1 MSDRRPLAAPAHSG
15 IDPAEARRLVYRF
28 VRALCCRLTKGGN
41 SDADQRACFRLARRL
56 VAQDGTL
63 TDRFRYTLGLDRV
76 VDPDESNEYV
86 VANGLAVLTLDVY
99 LQLRKLNDTGD
110 VEAARREIEKVVKN
124 WSDLI
129 AGIPGAIRRPPG
141 P

>member
-1 MSDRRPLAAPAHSG
+1 
-15 IDPAEARRLVYRF
+15 
-28 VRALCCRLTKGGN
+28 
-41 SDADQRACFRLARRL
+41 

-110 VEAARREIEKVVKN
+110 VEIARREIEKVVKN

-141 P
+141 A